1 MASNQHNC
9 EDKVEAQV
17 LPTEEQQTTSSRD
30 MSNAQ
35 QPFSSNQSSDAARP
49 FQTPIPCFSRKVN
62 GRIYYL
68 YPTNSA
74 EGKEYV
80 QLTTQEERD
89 EYMKAHGKE
98 LGAKAR
104 GAKD

>member
-1 MASNQHNC
+1 MASNQHNR
-9 EDKVEAQV
+9 EEQVAAPV
-17 LPTEEQQTTSSRD
+17 LPTEEQQIPSLQD
-30 MSNAQ
+30 MPNAQ
-35 QPFSSNQSSDAARP
+35 QPFPSSQSSDAARP

-68 YPTNSA
+68 YPTDSE

-98 LGAKAR
+98 LGAKIW
-104 GAKD
+104 KTV